1 MPPTVPAAA
10 AAVSV
15 CSLAGMALLWRDISS
30 KMKGDNRTFGSL
42 LSQYVA
48 VKVVGWLGDRQRRK
62 LEADTLNV
70 RQVQQET
77 LLRRLRKNANTL
89 YGRRYDFG
97 SIKGETTITHFS
109 ESDPQL
115 VAATVAHTCVVTT
128 ARTRTRP
135 QCCCDVTV
143 TDILIFHR
151 VSCTILLNLL
161 DFLSKYPHLILSKS
175 FLSSRVCFCCI
186 N

>member
-10 AAVSV
+10 AVGV

-70 RQVQQET
+70 RQVQQEI
-77 LLRRLRKNANTL
+77 LLRRLRKNADTR

-97 SIKGETTITHFS
+97 SIKGETTVTHFS
-109 ESDPQL
+109 KSDL
-115 VAATVAHTCVVTT
+115 LLVVAAVVHTSACVVTA
-128 ARTRTRP
+128 ARTPIRP
-135 QCCCDVTV
+135 QCCCDITV
-143 TDILIFHR
+143 T
-151 VSCTILLNLL
+151 
-161 DFLSKYPHLILSKS
+161 
-175 FLSSRVCFCCI
+175 SSYFIV
-186 N
+186 